1 MVVVKPTT
9 KLTYQDYAKTPEG
22 EIWELIDGE
31 KFMPPS
37 PGEAHQRI
45 DREAG
50 LTCSSRFV
58 KTIEVLGEVY
68 PAPFDVVLSDV
79 DVVQPDLL
87 FVSKERSH
95 IITAANVRGAPDLV
109 VEIRSPSTAS
119 RDWTV
124 KRDLYARYGVKEYWV
139 VDTDERRVWVML
151 LGDDGLEEAGSYGT
165 GDVLTSPTLEGLSID
180 LDDIFRP

>member
-1 MVVVKPTT
+1 MVVAKPTT

-45 DREAG
+45 NIRLGSRLHMFVEDGG
-50 LTCSSRFV
+50 LGRMY
-58 KTIEVLGEVY
+58 I
-68 PAPFDVVLSDV
+68 APFDVVLSEL

-87 FVSKERSH
+87 FVSNERAH
-95 IITAANVRGAPDLV
+95 IVTSANVRGAPDLV

-119 RDWTV
+119 RDWTI
-124 KRDLYARYGVKEYWV
+124 KRDLYAKYGVKEYWV
-139 VDTDERRVWVML
+139 VDPVERRVWVML
-151 LGDDGLEEAGSYGT
+151 LDDYRLEEVGSYGM